1 MMEKFSAEMA
11 KTNEKKNRGTIQK
24 KRGVGVNTPT
34 PLHFGGRPPCRTPPP
49 SPYTR

>member
-24 KRGVGVNTPT
+24 KRVGVNTPT
-34 PLHFGGRPPCRTPPP
+34 PPRVVDTLPYLLPPHLSYNR
-49 SPYTR
+49 